1 MKKIMLNT
9 CILDF
14 ENLKNV
20 ICISVFGSY
29 HEKSFSKDRS
39 DIDIAILLSNELDW
53 CKEFEIED
61 YLQSIL
67 PKHFN
72 HNNIHY
78 TFITNFNYPFSELL
92 LTSNDKIILKEE
104 AYLDYSL
111 GYSAFKRDR
120 ENLEIIRNENLK
132 DLKEY
137 RSGLL

>member
-29 HEKSFSKDRS
+29 HEKFFSKDRS

-67 PKHFN
+67 PKHFS

-78 TFITNFNYPFSELL
+78 TFLTNFNYPFSELL